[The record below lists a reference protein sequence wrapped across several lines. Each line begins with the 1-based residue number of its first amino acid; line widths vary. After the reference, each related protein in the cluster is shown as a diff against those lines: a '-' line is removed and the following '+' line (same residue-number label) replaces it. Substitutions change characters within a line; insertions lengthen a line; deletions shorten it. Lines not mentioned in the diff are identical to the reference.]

1 MKEEKNEGVKQVE
14 VTSKAFV
21 DALIDNAIK
30 VLHDGADREYNE
42 VLKQKQEREKE
53 ILEKY
58 KFEVPITK

>member
-1 MKEEKNEGVKQVE
+1 MKEEKNEGVKQVDI
-14 VTSKAFV
+14 TAKAFV

-30 VLHDGADREYNE
+30 AIHDGADREYNE